1 MMAELDVLRRAI
13 AILEEKKGER
23 IVVIDLSE
31 VSIPTGH
38 FVVVG
43 TDNPVHAKSLVN
55 ALRLGLPVK
64 PLHSE
69 GLEERRWIVLDY
81 GDFVVHI
88 LEREAREFYDIESL
102 WADYLVD
109 PAELVGP
116 GD

>member
-1 MMAELDVLRRAI
+1 MAELDVLQRAI
-13 AILEEKKGER
+13 AILKEKKGEE

-31 VSIPTGH
+31 VPIPTGH

-64 PLHSE
+64 PMHSE
-69 GLEERRWIVLDY
+69 GLDGRRWIVLDY

-102 WADYLVD
+102 WADYTID
-109 PAELVGP
+109 PADLAGSE
-116 GD
+116 D